1 MSFFLVQ
8 LLNACAFSMLLF
20 FAASGLSIS
29 FGLLNMANLSHGSF
43 YMLGG
48 YIALAV
54 FWATK
59 SYVLAVVVAP
69 IALALVGMVLEILFL
84 RPLYRRDH
92 LDQLL
97 LTLGFAYLVWDLSN
111 WIWGG
116 ASYQLPVPEELRG
129 SVSILGLPYPVY
141 RVGVLV
147 GGLALAAGLLWVE
160 ARTRIG
166 SVVRAGV
173 SDAQMLRA
181 MGINVNLVFT
191 LAFAFGVALAAFAGV
206 IGGPIIGLYRDVDF
220 DILMLA
226 IIVVVVGGLG
236 SLRGTFFSCLLI
248 GLLDSF
254 GKAYFPDFALV
265 SMFIIMTVVLS
276 IKPSGLFGVDRG
288 LVAG

>member
-1 MSFFLVQ
+1 
-8 LLNACAFSMLLF
+8 
-20 FAASGLSIS
+20 
-29 FGLLNMANLSHGSF
+29 
-43 YMLGG
+43 
-48 YIALAV
+48 
-54 FWATK
+54 
-59 SYVLAVVVAP
+59 
-69 IALALVGMVLEILFL
+69 
-84 RPLYRRDH
+84 
-92 LDQLL
+92 
-97 LTLGFAYLVWDLSN
+97 
-111 WIWGG
+111 
-116 ASYQLPVPEELRG
+116 
-129 SVSILGLPYPVY
+129 
-141 RVGVLV
+141 
-147 GGLALAAGLLWVE
+147 
-160 ARTRIG
+160 
-166 SVVRAGV
+166 
-173 SDAQMLRA
+173 
-181 MGINVNLVFT
+181 